1 MGFKQRFLA
10 KTRFIPN
17 AAYMFLMTLVIFAIF
32 SPKFLSLINI
42 SNIMLQ
48 SSMIIIVALGMTA
61 VMLSNGIDL
70 SVGSVMSLAG
80 VVTGLLLGSGSGFVF
95 SILGGVAAGILCGAF
110 NGIMIAKV
118 GLAPFIA
125 TFGMMGIADGISLF
139 ASGGE
144 SLYWENKLFQAIAN
158 GHFLSVP
165 VPVWIIIFIFLIMYL
180 ILYKTPFGINIFALG
195 GNEEGLR
202 LSGVNIVRNKIGIYI
217 LSGILASFAGI
228 MLASRI
234 ASAHPTGGFGYEFE
248 AISAA
253 VIGGTTFFGGRGGIV
268 GSVFGALMITI
279 IRNGLSLLGYTTPW
293 QYCLIGFILT
303 VCVTI
308 NTFYSR

>member
-1 MGFKQRFLA
+1 VRFKESFLA

-17 AAYMFLMTLVIFAIF
+17 AAYMFLMTLMIFAIF
-32 SPKFLSLINI
+32 SPRFLSLMNL

-48 SSMIIIVALGMTA
+48 SSMIIIVSLGMTA

-70 SVGSVMSLAG
+70 SVGSIMSLSG
-80 VVTGLLLGSGSGFVF
+80 VVTGLLLSSGSGFVY
-95 SILGGVAAGILCGAF
+95 SILGGVAAGVFCGAF
-110 NGIMIAKV
+110 NGVMIAKV
-118 GLAPFIA
+118 GLPPFIA

-139 ASGGE
+139 AAGGE
-144 SLYWENKLFQAIAN
+144 SLYWENKIFQAIAN
-158 GHFLSVP
+158 GHFLTVP
-165 VPVWIIIFIFLIMYL
+165 MPVWIIIVIFFIMYF
-180 ILYKTPFGINIFALG
+180 ILYKTPFGVNIFALG

-202 LSGVNIVRNKIGIYI
+202 LSGVNIVRNKIGVYI

-268 GSVFGALMITI
+268 GSVFGAFIITL

>member
-1 MGFKQRFLA
+1 MGFKHRFLA
-10 KTRFIPN
+10 KTHLIPN

-118 GLAPFIA
+118 GLPPFIA

-144 SLYWENKLFQAIAN
+144 SLYWENKVFQAIAN
-158 GHFLSVP
+158 GHFLAVP

-180 ILYKTPFGINIFALG
+180 VLYKTPFGINIFALG

-202 LSGVNIVRNKIGIYI
+202 LSGVSIVRNKIGIYI

-293 QYCLIGFILT
+293 QYCLIGIILT

>member
-165 VPVWIIIFIFLIMYL
+165 VPVWIIVFIFLIMYL

>member
-1 MGFKQRFLA
+1 MQFKESFWA
-10 KTRFIPN
+10 KIQFIPN
-17 AAYMFLMTLVIFAIF
+17 AAYMFLMTLTIFAIF
-32 SPKFLSLINI
+32 SPNFLSLMNL

-48 SSMIIIVALGMTA
+48 SSMIIIVSLGMTV

-70 SVGSVMSLAG
+70 SVGSVMSLTG
-80 VVTGLLLGSGSGFVF
+80 VVTGLLLASGSGFTPAV
-95 SILGGVAAGILCGAF
+95 LGGIGVGILCGAF
-110 NGIMIAKV
+110 NGVMIAKV
-118 GLAPFIA
+118 GLPPFIA
-125 TFGMMGIADGISLF
+125 TFGMMGIADGLSLF
-139 ASGGE
+139 AAGGE
-144 SLYWENKLFQAIAN
+144 TLYWEEKTFKLIAN
-158 GHFLSVP
+158 GHLLAIP
-165 VPVWIIIFIFLIMYL
+165 MPVWIIILIFCMMYI

-202 LSGVNIVRNKIGIYI
+202 LAGVNIVRNKIGIYV
-217 LSGILASFAGI
+217 LSGIIASFAGL

-253 VIGGTTFFGGRGGIV
+253 VIGGTTFFGGRGGLV
-268 GSVFGALMITI
+268 GSVFGALMITL

-293 QYCLIGFILT
+293 QYCLIGIILT

-308 NTFYSR
+308 NTFYTR

>member
-1 MGFKQRFLA
+1 MGFKESFLA
-10 KTRFIPN
+10 KIQFIPN
-17 AAYMFLMTLVIFAIF
+17 AAYMFLMTLLIFAIF
-32 SPKFLSLINI
+32 SPSFLSIMNL

-48 SSMIIIVALGMTA
+48 SSMIIIVALGMTT

-70 SVGSVMSLAG
+70 SVGSVMSLTG
-80 VVTGLLLGSGSGFVF
+80 VVTGLLLASGSGFVL
-95 SILGGVAAGILCGAF
+95 SILGGVCVGVVCGAF
-110 NGIMIAKV
+110 NGVMIAKV

-125 TFGMMGIADGISLF
+125 TFGMMGIADGASLF
-139 ASGGE
+139 TAGGE
-144 SLYWENKLFQAIAN
+144 TLYWEETTFDVIAN
-158 GHFLSVP
+158 GHLLAVP
-165 VPVWIIIFIFLIMYL
+165 APVWIIIVIFFCMYL

-202 LSGVNIVRNKIGIYI
+202 LAGVSIVRNKIGIYI
-217 LSGILASFAGI
+217 LSGIIASFAGI

-248 AISAA
+248 AIAA
-253 VIGGTTFFGGRGGIV
+253 SVIGGTTFFGGRGGIV
-268 GSVFGALMITI
+268 GSVFGALIITL

-293 QYCLIGFILT
+293 QYCLIGIILT

>member
-1 MGFKQRFLA
+1 MRFKESFLA

-17 AAYMFLMTLVIFAIF
+17 AAYMFLMTLMIFAIF
-32 SPKFLSLINI
+32 SPRFLSLMNL

-48 SSMIIIVALGMTA
+48 SSMIIIVSLGMTA

-70 SVGSVMSLAG
+70 SVGSIMSLSG
-80 VVTGLLLGSGSGFVF
+80 VVTGLLLSSGSGFVY
-95 SILGGVAAGILCGAF
+95 SILGGVAAGVFCGAF
-110 NGIMIAKV
+110 NGVMIAKV
-118 GLAPFIA
+118 GLPPFIA

-139 ASGGE
+139 AAGGE
-144 SLYWENKLFQAIAN
+144 SLYWENKIFQAIAN
-158 GHFLSVP
+158 GHFLTVP
-165 VPVWIIIFIFLIMYL
+165 MPVWIIIVIFLIMYF
-180 ILYKTPFGINIFALG
+180 ILYKTPFGVNIFALG

-202 LSGVNIVRNKIGIYI
+202 LSGVNIVRNKIGVYI

-268 GSVFGALMITI
+268 GSVFGAFIITL

-293 QYCLIGFILT
+293 QYCLIGIILT

>member
-1 MGFKQRFLA
+1 MDLTESVLA
-10 KTRFIPN
+10 KTRFVPN
-17 AAYMFLMTLVIFAIF
+17 AAFMFLMTVIIFAIF
-32 SPKFLSLINI
+32 SPRFLSLMNL

-48 SSMIIIVALGMTA
+48 SSMIIIVSLGMTA

-70 SVGSVMSLAG
+70 SVGSVMSLSG
-80 VVTGLLLGSGSGFVF
+80 VVTGLLLAAGSGFVV
-95 SILGGVAAGILCGAF
+95 SILGGIAAGVFCGAF
-110 NGIMIAKV
+110 NGVMIAKV
-118 GLAPFIA
+118 GLPPFIA

-139 ASGGE
+139 AAGGE
-144 SLYWENKLFQAIAN
+144 TLYWDEKMFQAIAN
-158 GHFLSVP
+158 GHFLAVP
-165 VPVWIIIFIFLIMYL
+165 MPVWIIIIIFSIMLI
-180 ILYKTPFGINIFALG
+180 ILYKTSFGVNIFALG

-228 MLASRI
+228 MLASRT

-253 VIGGTTFFGGRGGIV
+253 VIGGTTFFGGRGSLA
-268 GSVFGALMITI
+268 GSLFGALIITL

-293 QYCLIGFILT
+293 QYCLIGIILT

>member
-1 MGFKQRFLA
+1 VRFKESFLA

-17 AAYMFLMTLVIFAIF
+17 AAYMFLMTLMIFAIF
-32 SPKFLSLINI
+32 SPRFLSLMNL

-48 SSMIIIVALGMTA
+48 SSMIIIVSLGMTA

-70 SVGSVMSLAG
+70 SVGSIMSLSG
-80 VVTGLLLGSGSGFVF
+80 VVTGLLLSSGSGFVY
-95 SILGGVAAGILCGAF
+95 SILGGVAAGVFCGAF
-110 NGIMIAKV
+110 NGVMIAKV
-118 GLAPFIA
+118 GLPPFIA

-139 ASGGE
+139 AAGGE
-144 SLYWENKLFQAIAN
+144 SLYWENKIFQAIAN
-158 GHFLSVP
+158 GHFLTVP
-165 VPVWIIIFIFLIMYL
+165 MPVWIIIVIFFIMYF
-180 ILYKTPFGINIFALG
+180 ILYKTPFGVNIFALG

-202 LSGVNIVRNKIGIYI
+202 LSGVNIVRNKIGVYI

-268 GSVFGALMITI
+268 GSVFGAFIITL

-293 QYCLIGFILT
+293 QYCLIGIILT

>member
-144 SLYWENKLFQAIAN
+144 SLYWDNKFFQAIAN

-165 VPVWIIIFIFLIMYL
+165 LPVWIIIFIFLIMYL

>member
-1 MGFKQRFLA
+1 
-10 KTRFIPN
+10 
-17 AAYMFLMTLVIFAIF
+17 MFLMTLMIFAIF
-32 SPKFLSLINI
+32 SPRFLSLMNL

-48 SSMIIIVALGMTA
+48 SSMIIIVSLGMTA

-70 SVGSVMSLAG
+70 SVGSIMSLSG
-80 VVTGLLLGSGSGFVF
+80 VVTGLLLSSGSGFVY
-95 SILGGVAAGILCGAF
+95 SILGGVAAGVFCGAF
-110 NGIMIAKV
+110 NGVMIAKV
-118 GLAPFIA
+118 GLPPFIA

-139 ASGGE
+139 AAGGE
-144 SLYWENKLFQAIAN
+144 SLYWENKIFQAIAN
-158 GHFLSVP
+158 GHFLTVP
-165 VPVWIIIFIFLIMYL
+165 MPVWIIIVIFFIMYF
-180 ILYKTPFGINIFALG
+180 ILYKTPFGVNIFALG

-202 LSGVNIVRNKIGIYI
+202 LSGVNIVRNKIGVYI

-268 GSVFGALMITI
+268 GSVFGAFIITL

-293 QYCLIGFILT
+293 QYCLIGIILT

>member
-144 SLYWENKLFQAIAN
+144 SLYWDNKFFQAIAN

>member
-1 MGFKQRFLA
+1 
-10 KTRFIPN
+10 
-17 AAYMFLMTLVIFAIF
+17 MFLMTLMIFAIF
-32 SPKFLSLINI
+32 SPRFLSLMNL

-48 SSMIIIVALGMTA
+48 SSMIIIVSLGMTA

-70 SVGSVMSLAG
+70 SVGSIMSLSG
-80 VVTGLLLGSGSGFVF
+80 VVTGLLLSSGSGFVY
-95 SILGGVAAGILCGAF
+95 SILGGVAAGVFCGAF
-110 NGIMIAKV
+110 NGVMIAKV
-118 GLAPFIA
+118 GLPPFIA

-139 ASGGE
+139 AAGGE
-144 SLYWENKLFQAIAN
+144 SLYWENKIFQAIAN
-158 GHFLSVP
+158 GHFLTVP
-165 VPVWIIIFIFLIMYL
+165 MPVWIIIVIFLIMYF
-180 ILYKTPFGINIFALG
+180 ILYKTPFGVNIFALG

-202 LSGVNIVRNKIGIYI
+202 LSGVNIVRNKIGVYI

-268 GSVFGALMITI
+268 GSVFGAFIITL

-293 QYCLIGFILT
+293 QYCLIGIILT